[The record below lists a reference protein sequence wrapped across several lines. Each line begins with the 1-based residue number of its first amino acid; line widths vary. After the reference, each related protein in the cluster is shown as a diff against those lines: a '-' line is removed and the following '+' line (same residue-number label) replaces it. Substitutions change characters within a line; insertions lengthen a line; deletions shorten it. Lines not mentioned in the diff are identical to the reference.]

1 MNRFVFTI
9 TNLFFLFFITGCAT
23 VDSVKSD
30 LKNSSDSSKNISSRY
45 FSYRIEVVTEITLNV
60 MRDYGLDIKLLEDA
74 NPDDSAVQGIGWAI

>member
-74 NPDDSAVQGIGWAI
+74 NPDEATIIARL